1 MKRGITLSVS
11 DSTLAN
17 VAPIK
22 FQTVTF
28 TQEMNAKA
36 TVFVRP
42 DKMTVQVQ
50 E

>member
-1 MKRGITLSVS
+1 MS
-11 DSTLAN
+11 DSTVAN

-28 TQEMNAKA
+28 TPEMNAKA
-36 TVFVRP
+36 TVFVKP
-42 DKMTVQVQ
+42 DKLTVQVQ